1 MQDGRLDEVVVAVR
15 RGAPRRSS
23 YSEIIVHNTFPNTRQ
38 AQNPAIVSL
47 AASDPAYDVK
57 PVDLPATQT
66 QMRHHSHAWF
76 DDKSHYAIWSI
87 VDSIEQKVDFFRPL
101 AVRPWVPKVEFLTVL
116 GQGFQI
122 KKTASL

>member
-23 YSEIIVHNTFPNTRQ
+23 YSEIIVHNTFPNTRE

-76 DDKSHYAIWSI
+76 DNKSHYAIWSI
-87 VDSIEQKVDFFRPL
+87 VDSIEQKVDFFR
-101 AVRPWVPKVEFLTVL
+101 RPVL
-116 GQGFQI
+116 RSRAHSVGYCTPI
-122 KKTASL
+122 RKRVTAF